1 MKRQFRHIAVYL
13 LCGLLFHAAH
23 AENIYFS
30 KIGIEQGL
38 SQLSVMTIYQDEQG
52 AMWFGTREGVNRYT
66 GGEMETMQPQSNDS
80 NSLSGNIVKKI
91 CGDGQGKVFIH
102 TQSGVNQYELR
113 HARLSIIESDPV
125 DAICYGS
132 RLWIA
137 DGKDLFVYQDGEK
150 TAYAHIKEMDSE
162 ITVITELSNG
172 RLIAGTVSDGVFII
186 DQNRKI
192 RCILKP
198 GSQISDIFE
207 DSKKNIWI
215 GTWEHGLFRIG
226 RDGSQKQ
233 YLPDKKK
240 PDNSISS
247 AFVRTICEDNN
258 DNLWIG
264 TRKGLDCLYI
274 ENDRFLH
281 YDANESN
288 SRMLTN
294 ESVWSLYRDKQGT
307 IWVGTYF
314 GGVNYFNSE
323 SEFCIM
329 HDLQKGIFSNRPFP
343 VIADILEDEKHNL
356 FLITEGEGLI
366 YYRPQEKTY
375 DVYKSD
381 HNNPNSLVNDN
392 IKTAWLD
399 RQDKKLW
406 LGTHLGG
413 LCYLDLKT
421 MRFRQFRH
429 IKPEW
434 DQSNIIRSIVPYTD
448 NKLLIATYNG
458 LFLFDRNTEKFS
470 LFSEELH
477 KQVSYHVDLK
487 IDSGGCFWIASRGV
501 FRYDP
506 STGQLDRFFHDPND
520 STSLS
525 SNNANKILID
535 SKGRIWIATNGGG
548 LNLYAGENRFIHYNS
563 HTCNL
568 QNDYVSNCIESRYGY
583 IVISTTHGLSMLDPE
598 NGQLRNFNAS
608 NGLRLNSLY
617 NGGMSLTQNGELYI
631 AGMNGMI
638 SFHEEDLYSTHRSCK
653 LYLSDLWVNN
663 QRVFPGDRHNILQ
676 QTLPYT
682 EKIRLTYQQRMLLIK
697 FATDNYISIH
707 EPSFRYRMEGLS
719 DIWINLPQ
727 QVHQLNFI
735 NLRPG
740 KYRLSIEGISPTDGS
755 IVATTGIDI
764 QVTPPWYATWYAYL
778 LYAAIIAFFLWRYI
792 VFSRSRFALKTSL
805 EYEKKERE
813 QLEAVNQSKLRFFT
827 NISHEFRTPLTLII
841 GQLDML
847 LQTQDIRPGAY
858 NRLLNIKRN
867 ANTML
872 HLISELLEFR
882 KSEQGYLQ
890 IKVAQL
896 DFVAFIYEIYLSFA
910 EFATYRNIKLD
921 FVCNDEKIML
931 WFDPVQMQKVFYNLI
946 SNAFKYTPKG
956 GIIRITVE
964 QLAETVA
971 VSVTDS
977 GIGISADAL
986 NKIFDRFYQAENGL
1000 HMDKTGPGTGIGLA
1014 LTKNIVEAHSAT
1026 ITVNSQVEAGSTFT
1040 VTLKKGSAH
1049 FTEAQ
1054 KTHIQTVETNC
1065 AQQLKDL
1072 EPEFISEIIN
1082 TQTTDGSPACTMLI
1096 VEDSKELQ
1104 AMLKS
1109 IFEPIYRIITASDG
1123 EEGLQMTIEHQ
1134 PDIVLSDLMMPKMS
1148 GSEMCQKI
1156 KNNINICHIPVVLL
1170 TAQTAIEYNIESLRL
1185 GADDYVTKPFN
1196 LKVLITRC
1204 NNLVNGRKLLQDKY
1218 MHQTEFPM
1226 HQIATNKLDL
1236 EFMEKAYKLIED
1248 NLDNPDF
1255 DIACFS
1261 REMAMG
1267 RTRLFRKIK
1276 GICGQTPNDFIQTV
1290 RLKKAAFYL
1299 KNNPEYNIAD
1309 ITYMTGFG
1317 SPKYF
1322 AKCFKEQFGMPPT
1335 AYRKEGNNSEE
1346 ENVDENDNKKDTEQ
1360 APKS

>member
-1 MKRQFRHIAVYL
+1 MRILRYL
-13 LCGLLFHAAH
+13 LICLLPVLSPLANQ

-66 GGEMETMQPQSNDS
+66 RNKMEVLQPQPNDP
-80 NSLSGNIVKKI
+80 NSLSGNIVKNI
-91 CGDGQGKVFIH
+91 CGDGKGSVYIH
-102 TQSGVNQYELR
+102 TQSGISQYDL
-113 HARLSIIESDPV
+113 HKAHIHTIEDEQV
-125 DAICYGS
+125 DAICYGT

-137 DGKDLFVYQDGEK
+137 NEQDLFIYQNGQKQVYVHLDECQ
-150 TAYAHIKEMDSE
+150 SE
-162 ITVITELSNG
+162 ITVITELRDG
-172 RLIAGTVSDGVFII
+172 RIMLGTISDGVFIV
-186 DQNRKI
+186 DPNRKI
-192 RCILKP
+192 RHMLEP
-198 GSQISDIFE
+198 TSQISAIFE
-207 DSKKNIWI
+207 DSRKNIWI
-215 GTWEHGLFRIG
+215 GTWENGLFRIG
-226 RDGSQKQ
+226 RDGMIKQ
-233 YLPDKKK
+233 YLPSDKKTN
-240 PDNSISS
+240 NSISS
-247 AFVRTICEDNN
+247 EFIRAICEDAN

-264 TRKGLDCLYI
+264 TRKGLDCLCM
-274 ENDRFLH
+274 ENDTFLH
-281 YDANESN
+281 YDANEFN
-288 SRMLTN
+288 SHMLSN
-294 ESVWSLYRDKQGT
+294 ESVWSLYKDKQGT

-314 GGVNYFNSE
+314 GGVNYFNSD
-323 SEFCIM
+323 SEFCVM
-329 HDLQKGIFSNRPFP
+329 HDLQEGFFKNRPFP
-343 VIADILEDEKHNL
+343 VIADILEDERQNL
-356 FLITEGEGLI
+356 FLITEGNGLI
-366 YYRPQEKTY
+366 YYKPKEKTY
-375 DVYKSD
+375 KIWTARQND
-381 HNNPNSLVNDN
+381 PNSLVNDN

-399 RQDKKLW
+399 NQNQKLW

-421 MRFRQFRH
+421 MRFKQFRH

-434 DQSNIIRSIVPYTD
+434 DQSNIVRAIIPYTD
-448 NKLLIATYNG
+448 NRLLIATYNG
-458 LFLFDRNTEKFS
+458 LFLFDRNTEKFT

-477 KQVSYHVDLK
+477 RQVSYYVDLK
-487 IDSGGCFWIASRGV
+487 IDNDGNFWIASRGL
-501 FRYDP
+501 FRYNP
-506 STGQLDRFFHDPND
+506 ETGQLHSFFHNPADPN
-520 STSLS
+520 SLS
-525 SNNANKILID
+525 NNNPNKILID

-548 LNLYAGENRFIHYNS
+548 LNLYDKQNDKFIHYNS

-568 QNDYVSNCIESRYGY
+568 QNNYTSNCIESQYGY
-583 IVISTTHGLSMLDPE
+583 ILISTTYGLSVLDAE
-598 NGQLRNFNAS
+598 NNTVRNFNSA

-617 NGGMSLTQNGELYI
+617 NGGMCLSKNGELYI

-638 SFHEEDLYSTHRSCK
+638 SFYEENLYATNRSCRI
-653 LYLSDLWVNN
+653 YLSDLWVNN
-663 QRVFPGDRHNILQ
+663 QRVIPGDDHKILQ
-676 QTLPYT
+676 QALPYT
-682 EKIRLTYQQRMLLIK
+682 QKIKLNHKQRMLLIE
-697 FATDNYISIH
+697 FATDNYISIN

-719 DIWINLPQ
+719 DMWIDVPQ
-727 QVHQLNFI
+727 EAYKLNFI
-735 NLRPG
+735 NLHPG
-740 KYRLSIEGISPTDGS
+740 RYKLAVEGISPTDGS
-755 IVATTGIDI
+755 TVAATSLDI
-764 QVTPPWYATWYAYL
+764 QITSPWYAAWYAYII
-778 LYAAIIAFFLWRYI
+778 YVIVIAFLLWRYI
-792 VFSRSRFALKTSL
+792 VFNRSKYILKASL
-805 EYEKKERE
+805 EYEKKERK

-847 LQTQDIRPGAY
+847 LQTQNIRPTAY

-890 IKVAQL
+890 IKAAQL
-896 DFVAFIYEIYLSFA
+896 DFVAFIYEIYLSFS

-946 SNAFKYTPKG
+946 SNAFKYTPQG
-956 GIIRITVE
+956 GIIRIIVE
-964 QLAETVA
+964 QFADTVS

-977 GIGISADAL
+977 GVGISADAL
-986 NKIFDRFYQAENGL
+986 DKIFDRFYQAENGL

-1026 ITVNSQVEAGSTFT
+1026 ITVSSQEEAGSTFT

-1054 KTHIQTVETNC
+1054 KTHIQSVETNC

-1082 TQTTDGSPACTMLI
+1082 TQTADGEPAYTMLI
-1096 VEDSKELQ
+1096 VEDNNELQ

-1109 IFEPIYRIITASDG
+1109 VFEPIYKIITASDG

-1156 KNNINICHIPVVLL
+1156 KNNISICHIPVVLL

-1218 MHQTEFPM
+1218 THQTEFPI

-1255 DIACFS
+1255 DIASFS

-1322 AKCFKEQFGMPPT
+1322 AKCFKEQFGVPPT
-1335 AYRKEGNNSEE
+1335 VYRKEGSINEE
-1346 ENVDENDNKKDTEQ
+1346 ENIAGKDSDEKTT
-1360 APKS
+1360 